1 MCLCGAGGG
10 ARLHSHNIYRMLVMM
25 HQHSD
30 AFMFVSVIGK
40 LRVETDVLGGVVLL
54 LLLPDYYDYQNDYH
68 YHHYYAFQLR
78 C

>member
-1 MCLCGAGGG
+1 
-10 ARLHSHNIYRMLVMM
+10 MM